1 MVQYNN
7 KILTRTVEKPVPYN
21 VVYTKANSKPTTK
34 ITTGPVSANCK
45 SFVYSTSG
53 WTYTEDFV
61 QPELTSNGEY
71 PYEEFCAF
79 QSSNFQGENEAW
91 NATHKEGTGRWQSD
105 NNLSLPQY
113 MGYFSNRPIKVES
126 ITMNNIASPD
136 GSYGYNPRNFKFQGS
151 NDNINWDDLLVVTN
165 NPNYN
170 NTSEDGYTLDV
181 NSPTGYYFHRIY
193 VESVN
198 NSRPA
203 MVSYLRLNGK
213 IGNK

>member
-7 KILTRTVEKPVPYN
+7 KILTRTIEKPVPYN
-21 VVYTKANSKPTTK
+21 VVYTKAQGKKPTIIETGTAK
-34 ITTGPVSANCK
+34 TTCD
-45 SFVYSTSG
+45 SFVYSTAG
-53 WTYTEDFV
+53 WTYTENFV
-61 QPELTSNGEY
+61 QPELTSNGTY

-91 NATHKEGTGRWQSD
+91 KATHKDGTGRWQSD

-113 MGYFSNRPIKVES
+113 MGYFSSRPIKVES
-126 ITMNNIASPD
+126 ITMNNNASPD
-136 GSYGYNPRNFKFQGS
+136 GSYGYNPYNFKFQGS
-151 NDNINWDDLLVVTN
+151 VDGSTWVDLLAVTS

-170 NTSEDGYTLDV
+170 NQSEEGYTLEV
-181 NSPTGYYFHRIY
+181 NSTEGYFFHRIY
-193 VESVN
+193 VEQVR

>member
-21 VVYTKANSKPTTK
+21 VVYTKTNSQLPTIIEAGS
-34 ITTGPVSANCK
+34 ITTNSSG
-45 SFVYSTSG
+45 FGFSTTG
-53 WTYTEDFV
+53 WNYTENFV
-61 QPELTSNGEY
+61 QPELTSNGVY

-91 NATHKEGTGRWQSD
+91 KATHKEGTGRWQSD
-105 NNLSLPQY
+105 NSLSLPQY

-126 ITMNNIASPD
+126 ITMNNNASSD

-151 NDNINWDDLLVVTN
+151 NNNINWDDLLVVTN

-170 NTSEDGYTLDV
+170 NTSADGYTLDV

-213 IGNK
+213 VGNK